1 MPLEFIGQKK
11 EKQRLEMGF
20 LKLDDGLVGT
30 SKMKMKGRS
39 STQDHNKIKYVTNKA
54 MMIMMHDAKNK
65 MKHTLYSMQA

>member
-1 MPLEFIGQKK
+1 MPLEFIGHKK

-39 STQDHNKIKYVTNKA
+39 STQDHNKHKYATNKA
-54 MMIMMHDAKNK
+54 MMII
-65 MKHTLYSMQA
+65 